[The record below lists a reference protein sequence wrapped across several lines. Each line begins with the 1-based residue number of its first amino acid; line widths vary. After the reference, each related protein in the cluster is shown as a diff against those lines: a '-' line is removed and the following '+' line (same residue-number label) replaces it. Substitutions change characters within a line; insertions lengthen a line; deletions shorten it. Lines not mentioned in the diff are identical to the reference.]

1 MRRFFATKELKLTT
15 KLFLHITPPKLTM
28 ANPSEDEKKTRYS
41 DEELEEF
48 RAMIDRKIAESQ
60 SQLKDLREQMTE
72 LNENDESNRSDAFED
87 GASNWQREHLNK
99 LAARA
104 QKFIRDL
111 EYALIRIKNQTYG
124 ICNVTGQLID
134 KKRLLLVPHATK
146 SIEGKLNENEDTK
159 VMKKPIGLSDLE
171 KKAQA
176 QKKILSKVISPK
188 KKSETNARTG
198 EEEED
203 DDFSVSN
210 DTLDLDGLL
219 PDDHE

>member
-1 MRRFFATKELKLTT
+1 
-15 KLFLHITPPKLTM
+15 M
-28 ANPSEDEKKTRYS
+28 ANPLEDEKKTRYS

-48 RAMIDRKIAESQ
+48 RIMIDRKIAESQ
-60 SQLKDLREQMTE
+60 KQLSDLREQMTE

-111 EYALIRIKNQTYG
+111 EYALIRIKNKTYG

-134 KKRLLLVPHATK
+134 KKRLMLVPHATK

-159 VMKKPIGLSDLE
+159 VVKKPISSSDIE
-171 KKAQA
+171 KKIQP
-176 QKKILSKVISPK
+176 QKKILSKIISPK
-188 KKSETNARTG
+188 KKNETGGNLDD
-198 EEEED
+198 EDEED
-203 DDFSVSN
+203 DFSLPEEG
-210 DTLDLDGLL
+210 LDLDGLL

>member
-1 MRRFFATKELKLTT
+1 M
-15 KLFLHITPPKLTM
+15 
-28 ANPSEDEKKTRYS
+28 EDNKKTRYS

-48 RAMIDRKIAESQ
+48 RIMIDQKIAESQ
-60 SQLKDLREQMTE
+60 KQLSDLREQMTE

-111 EYALIRIKNQTYG
+111 EYALIRIKNKTYG

-159 VMKKPIGLSDLE
+159 VVRKPISSSDID
-171 KKAQA
+171 KKNQP
-176 QKKILSKVISPK
+176 QKKIISKIISPK
-188 KKSETNARTG
+188 KKNDTG
-198 EEEED
+198 YNLDEDGED
-203 DDFSVSN
+203 DDFSLPEEN
-210 DTLDLDGLL
+210 LNLDGLL

>member
-1 MRRFFATKELKLTT
+1 
-15 KLFLHITPPKLTM
+15 M
-28 ANPSEDEKKTRYS
+28 ANPLEDEKKTRYS

-48 RAMIDRKIAESQ
+48 RIMIDRKIAESQ
-60 SQLKDLREQMTE
+60 KQLSDLREQMTE

-111 EYALIRIKNQTYG
+111 EYALIRIKNKTYG

-134 KKRLLLVPHATK
+134 KKRLMLVPHATK

-159 VMKKPIGLSDLE
+159 VVKKPISSNDIE
-171 KKAQA
+171 KKIQPP
-176 QKKILSKVISPK
+176 KKILSKIISPK
-188 KKSETNARTG
+188 KKNEAGGNLD
-198 EEEED
+198 EEDEEED
-203 DDFSVSN
+203 FSLPEEG
-210 DTLDLDGLL
+210 LDLDGLL